1 MVLLVERTAVR
12 LLEPFLKPG
21 QSSVG
26 TRVDVRHMAPTLSGM
41 SVRAEAEVTS
51 IEGRRVTFRVK
62 VFDED
67 EQVGEADHERVII
80 DVDRYV
86 ARLEKKAANL

>member
-1 MVLLVERTAVR
+1 
-12 LLEPFLKPG
+12 
-21 QSSVG
+21 
-26 TRVDVRHMAPTLSGM
+26 MAPTLSGM
-41 SVRAEAEVTS
+41 SVRAEADLTN

-67 EQVGEADHERVII
+67 EQVGDADHERVII

-86 ARLEKKAANL
+86 ARLEKKSASQSAREAR